1 MQYDSQLYLVSTIRI
16 SKVYFGLGL
25 AVLLLA
31 VGPARANLPGGF
43 TPGVTTPVT
52 TGMEAFGKRTDR
64 YLDNGILHVLIAPNG
79 NVDSIKYLKPGS
91 PSTPAADGIEMVS
104 QFDIGHLN
112 AAAHTQIYYH
122 LALDDTLKG
131 GDFSYF
137 STVNLGTNI
146 DLGYLRTF
154 NPAKHKVVADM
165 VLHYSLGQGN
175 TALYVY
181 LVINHPARYH
191 VYTNCQMF
199 AIQMVWP
206 TAHDAT
212 NYLCEKRYV
221 DHGVKTGLSQNG
233 IPQTRDALEPSYYD
247 ALNAMDIDPHG
258 HGAAAVYRMTT
269 GVFSNQLDGKYSYNM
284 DYYKLGTWGRASDKN
299 KVGQW
304 VVTGSH
310 EYINNGATVYD
321 YVGNWGGLYMMVVGS
336 HYNDAGINVSSNA
349 NWTKVFGPWALYF
362 NNEENG
368 DACWQDAK
376 NQALAEQQA
385 WPYAWLTARAI
396 YQPRNERATV
406 SGKLMIQDKFRPGA
420 SAAGAWVGLATPES
434 SQTPPD
440 NTQFRAGGYQS
451 DNWQF
456 QADGYQYWVQA
467 ATDGTFTIPNVQ
479 TFSTYGGPATFQLY
493 AFSAG
498 TNRTTGCVGEFST
511 GPFTFDSGPT
521 NLGTLTW
528 NVPHQGASLAWEIGY
543 PNRTAD
549 KFRHGDDY
557 AKPELWLDF
566 ANEFSNPLEYT
577 VGVSDWSKDWN
588 YAHCGYWK
596 NGKWSDWRWRI
607 HFNLTNAPA
616 SGDATLTL
624 ALASANFVA
633 IKIYVNNEDK
643 QLTMIFP
650 AIVGGNALV
659 RQGIHAKYDV
669 ERVSIPMSR
678 LHNGANTI
686 SLVTTKINGAN
697 EFSHVM
703 YDYLSLELPAANG
716 AAAPTPPSSVE
727 ARLKKLKEQ
736 FDQGLISREI
746 YDQKRQEIMDSL

>member
-1 MQYDSQLYLVSTIRI
+1 MQMNTRLDLFATRWMA
-16 SKVYFGLGL
+16 KACFGLGL
-25 AVLLLA
+25 AVLLLVA
-31 VGPARANLPGGF
+31 GAAKANLPGGF
-43 TPGVTTPVT
+43 APGVTTPVT

-79 NVDSIKYLKPGS
+79 NVDSIKYLKPGN
-91 PSTPAADGIEMVS
+91 PGTPAANGIEMVS
-104 QFDIGHLN
+104 QFDIPHVGGD
-112 AAAHTQIYYH
+112 AHTQIYYF
-122 LALDDTLKG
+122 LSMLDSTLHG

-146 DLGYLRTF
+146 DLGYLRTY
-154 NPAKHKVVADM
+154 NPAHKTHTMVVAD
-165 VLHYSLGQGN
+165 LIIHYSLGQGN
-175 TALYVY
+175 SELYIY

-191 VYTNCQMF
+191 IYTNCQINVSMT
-199 AIQMVWP
+199 WP
-206 TAHDAT
+206 EAHDAT
-212 NYLCEKRYV
+212 NFLCVKVYI

-233 IPQTRDALEPSYYD
+233 IQQARDALDPNYYD
-247 ALNAMDIDPHG
+247 TLNAVDIDPPSKG
-258 HGAAAVYRMTT
+258 VLAIDRMTT
-269 GVFSNQLDGKYSYNM
+269 GVFSNQLIGKYSYSV

-304 VVTGSH
+304 VVVGSH
-310 EYINNGATVYD
+310 EYINNGPTVCD
-321 YVGNWGGLYMMVVGS
+321 YVNEWGRLNMILIGG
-336 HYNDAGINVSSNA
+336 HYNDTGINVNSNA
-349 NWTKVFGPWALYF
+349 NYTKVFGPWALYF
-362 NNEENG
+362 NSGENG

-406 SGKLMIQDKFRPGA
+406 TGKLIIHDKFRPGA
-420 SAAGAWVGLATPES
+420 SAAGAWVGLAA
-434 SQTPPD
+434 PD
-440 NTQFRAGGYQS
+440 SGKENAP

-467 ATDGTFTIPNVQ
+467 AADGTFTIPNVQ

-543 PNRTAD
+543 PNRRAD
-549 KFRHGDDY
+549 KFRHGDEY
-557 AKPELWLDF
+557 AKPQLWLNF
-566 ANEFSNPLEYT
+566 VSEFSNPLEYT
-577 VGVSDWSKDWN
+577 VGASDWSKNWN
-588 YAHCGYWK
+588 YAQCGYLKDGNWTE
-596 NGKWSDWRWRI
+596 WPWRI
-607 HFNLTNAPA
+607 HFNLSNPPV

-624 ALASANFVA
+624 ACASADNDHARTPKDVA
-633 IKIYVNNEDK
+633 IKIFVNDEDNE
-643 QLTMIFP
+643 LTRVVP
-650 AIVGGNALV
+650 AIQGGNAVL
-659 RQGIHAKYDV
+659 RLGIHAKYDV

-686 SLVTTKINGAN
+686 TLVTVPHNIFA
-697 EFSHVM
+697 HVM

-716 AAAPTPPSSVE
+716 AAAPAPQSSVE
-727 ARLKKLKEQ
+727 ARLKNLKQQFEQ
-736 FDQGLISREI
+736 GIISREI
-746 YDQKRQEIMDSL
+746 YDQKRQEIMNSL

>member
-1 MQYDSQLYLVSTIRI
+1 MQKNTRLDSFATIRI
-16 SKVYFGLGL
+16 FKACFGLGL
-25 AVLLLA
+25 AFLLLA
-31 VGPARANLPGGF
+31 AGPVRANLPGGF

-52 TGMEAFGKRTDR
+52 TGFEAFGKRTDR
-64 YLDNGILHVLIAPNG
+64 YLDNGILHVLIATNG

-91 PSTPAADGIEMVS
+91 PGTPAANGTEMVS
-104 QFDIGHLN
+104 QFDPPFLDFDGGR
-112 AAAHTQIYYH
+112 TQIYYIWSK
-122 LALDDTLKG
+122 DITFRVGDFSW

-137 STVNLGTNI
+137 SMVNLVTNI
-146 DLGYLRTF
+146 DLGYLRTY
-154 NPAKHKVVADM
+154 NPARHRTIADLM
-165 VLHYSLGQGN
+165 VHYSLGQGN
-175 TALYVY
+175 SALYIY

-191 VYTNCQMF
+191 IYTNCQIDF
-199 AIQMVWP
+199 IQMKWP
-206 TAHDAT
+206 VAHDAI
-212 NYLCEKRYV
+212 NFLCEKIYI

-233 IPQTRDALEPSYYD
+233 IQQTRDALAPNFYD
-247 ALNAMDIDPHG
+247 VHHEADIDPPSK
-258 HGAAAVYRMTT
+258 GATAVCRMTT
-269 GVFSNQLDGKYSYNM
+269 GVFSNQLTGKYSYNV

-310 EYINNGATVYD
+310 EYINNGPTVCD
-321 YVGNWGGLYMMVVGS
+321 YPNDDTYGYIYMTASSGHYQNRHGGV
-336 HYNDAGINVSSNA
+336 NVNSNA

-362 NNEENG
+362 NNGDSG

-385 WPYAWLTARAI
+385 WPYTWLTASAV
-396 YQPRNERATV
+396 YQPRSQRATV
-406 SGKLMIQDKFRPGA
+406 TGKLIIHDALRPGA
-420 SAAGAWVGLATPES
+420 SAAGAWVGLAA
-434 SQTPPD
+434 PD
-440 NTQFRAGGYQS
+440 SGKENAP

-467 ATDGTFTIPNVQ
+467 AADGTFTIPKVQ

-549 KFRHGDDY
+549 KFRHGDEY
-557 AKPELWLDF
+557 AKPELWLNF

-588 YAHCGYWK
+588 YAQCGYLK
-596 NGKWSDWRWRI
+596 DGKWTQWVWRI
-607 HFNLTNAPA
+607 HFNLTNPPA

-624 ALASANFVA
+624 ACASAHYVA
-633 IKIYVNNEDK
+633 IRIYVNDEDK
-643 QLTMIFP
+643 KLTSVIP
-650 AIVGGNALV
+650 AISGGIAV
-659 RQGIHAKYDV
+659 ARQGIHAKYDV
-669 ERVSIPMSR
+669 ERVSFPMS
-678 LHNGANTI
+678 LLNNGPNRIT
-686 SLVTTKINGAN
+686 LVAGSTN
-697 EFSHVM
+697 EFTHVM

-716 AAAPTPPSSVE
+716 AAAPAPQSSAE

-736 FDQGLISREI
+736 FEQGIISREI
-746 YDQKRQEIMDSL
+746 YDQKRREILDSL